1 MDSSI
6 EAERAHQP
14 LPHDSGQLRG
24 IEIALDAGIDERV
37 TATTAV
43 LVCSVVTVGP
53 AWTGMSATL
62 WLSAQT
68 RTVAKRGGLPTVY
81 QAAFAVSFGSKAER
95 LFSMAQA
102 TPRSRSATDRRAR
115 ACPCP
120 RNLRAVY
127 LALHMGSC

>member
-24 IEIALDAGIDERV
+24 MEIALDAGIDERV
-37 TATTAV
+37 TAATAV
-43 LVCSVVTVGP
+43 LVCSVVTVRP

-68 RTVAKRGGLPTVY
+68 RTVAKRGG
-81 QAAFAVSFGSKAER
+81 A
-95 LFSMAQA
+95 
-102 TPRSRSATDRRAR
+102 RSATVATLRRDSSTSGDAGTGRTAPSHDRSGAYYVVEH
-115 ACPCP
+115 A
-120 RNLRAVY
+120 
-127 LALHMGSC
+127 